1 MVWKEMDM
9 SVKHIELATMGVADS
24 KAVWTHVGQIALGVF
39 IGVWGTKSRE
49 W

>member
-1 MVWKEMDM
+1 M

-24 KAVWTHVGQIALGVF
+24 KEVWTHVGQIALGVF